1 MSLQTDIK
9 GLIKEAMKTK
19 DEVRL
24 GVIKGLSAAF
34 VNELVA
40 KGKTPQDELD
50 DESALE
56 VIKRAAKQ
64 RKEAIE
70 QFEGAGRNDLADK
83 EKAELAILEEF
94 LPDMMDRDEIKKIAE
109 AKAAELGVTDKSGIG
124 QLMGAL
130 MGELKG
136 KADGADVKA
145 VIDEILS

>member
-1 MSLQTDIK
+1 
-9 GLIKEAMKTK
+9 MKTK